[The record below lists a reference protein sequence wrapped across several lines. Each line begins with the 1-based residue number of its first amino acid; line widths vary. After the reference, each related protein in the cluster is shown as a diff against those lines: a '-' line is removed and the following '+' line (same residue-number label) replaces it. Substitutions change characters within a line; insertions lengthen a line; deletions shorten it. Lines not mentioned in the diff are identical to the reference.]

1 MSTEART
8 LAAIRAMT
16 AALLTWIP
24 AADSE
29 AAARNVAMGLA
40 SLENVTEDDVHLAV
54 VDALRDVMGHR
65 DWEVRVLAMAR
76 VRDAWLRHAGA
87 LAVNGPE
94 ARA

>member
-1 MSTEART
+1 VSTEART

-16 AALLTWIP
+16 AELLTWLP

-29 AAARNVAMGLA
+29 AAARNIAMGLDGLDNA
-40 SLENVTEDDVHLAV
+40 TEDDVHLAV
-54 VDALRDVMGHR
+54 VDALRDAMGHR

-76 VRDAWLRHAGA
+76 VRDAWLKHAGA